1 LLLDAHYF
9 GAVFPSCFGKFNNIN
24 ELNNA
29 KHGTY
34 FALERL
40 KRVSTRLKCSKR
52 IPLTRFGANN
62 VGVDC
67 TLAALVPT
75 SKETNQA

>member
-24 ELNNA
+24 ELINA

-40 KRVSTRLKCSKR
+40 KRVSPRLKCSKR
-52 IPLTRFGANN
+52 IR
-62 VGVDC
+62 
-67 TLAALVPT
+67 
-75 SKETNQA
+75 